1 MLNVL
6 KAELVCSG
14 QPIMINGAE
23 IDYLLASR
31 TIAPFLDV
39 KVNWDV
45 PWKPH
50 AGLLITVNKAAPQLI
65 LPQLTHFAAV
75 PRLEDA
81 SRQWDDFQAQPKI
94 FWLGRQV
101 GPKEIQCAEWCH
113 QAEQYVLQN
122 LHEPKLGRGWYLALE
137 LKTLPTTKPLSP

>member
-1 MLNVL
+1 M
-6 KAELVCSG
+6 
-14 QPIMINGAE
+14 
-23 IDYLLASR
+23 
-31 TIAPFLDV
+31 
-39 KVNWDV
+39 
-45 PWKPH
+45 
-50 AGLLITVNKAAPQLI
+50 
-65 LPQLTHFAAV
+65 

-81 SRQWDDFQAQPKI
+81 SRQWDEFQAQPKI

-137 LKTLPTTKPLSP
+137 LKTLPTTKPLSPWKKGDLAYWGQFCSLLSHIAGSGFIGSNTMVHLKAKAADLNVRWQDARGKQAFAAA